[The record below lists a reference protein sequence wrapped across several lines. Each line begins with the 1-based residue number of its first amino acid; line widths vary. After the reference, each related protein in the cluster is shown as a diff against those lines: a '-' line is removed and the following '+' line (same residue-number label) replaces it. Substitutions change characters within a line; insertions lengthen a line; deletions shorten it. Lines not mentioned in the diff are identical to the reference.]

1 MYSGTVAQKNC
12 ILLFA
17 GVYWE
22 APEEKWAYY
31 IHFDLGILVE
41 EYTVLLLTADFL

>member
-1 MYSGTVAQKNC
+1 MPDENSLKMLCRSSFAKTVRGMYSGTVAQKNC

-22 APEEKWAYY
+22 APEEK
-31 IHFDLGILVE
+31 
-41 EYTVLLLTADFL
+41 